1 MGRKKKKSFMT
12 PKAAR
17 RKARKRLSSA
27 KGRSKK
33 EFTYRGYTVEELKT
47 FPVCGQAKRTLPLQA

>member
-27 KGRSKK
+27 KGRAKK
-33 EFTYRGYTVEELKT
+33 EFTYVVTQLKNSKHSQCGSEED
-47 FPVCGQAKRTLPLQA
+47 PSAPA